1 MKKIKKKPR
10 RKRRGNRTT
19 RKASRRAQA
28 NRRDVPGEKH
38 QVLSLDLC
46 VPMAMAV
53 AVHCARINARRKG

>member
-1 MKKIKKKPR
+1 MKKIKKKPK

-28 NRRDVPGEKH
+28 NRRDVPSDKH
-38 QVLSLDLC
+38 QVLNFDLR

-53 AVHCARINARRKG
+53 AVHCARLSARRKG

>member
-1 MKKIKKKPR
+1 MKRIKKKPK

-28 NRRDVPGEKH
+28 NRRDVPGAYRL
-38 QVLSLDLC
+38 VLSLDLC

-53 AVHCARINARRKG
+53 AVHCARINARHKG